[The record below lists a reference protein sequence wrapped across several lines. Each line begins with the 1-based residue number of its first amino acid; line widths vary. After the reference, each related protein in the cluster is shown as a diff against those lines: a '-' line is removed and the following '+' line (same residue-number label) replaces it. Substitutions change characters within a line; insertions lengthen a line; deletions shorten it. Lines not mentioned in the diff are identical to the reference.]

1 MAKIERDLGAIV
13 GESAFE
19 FWKSQPGNEGKTES
33 DFLEFLGG
41 GKNSYHFEKIF
52 EGYDEY
58 IEIQNVETDFEEGSI
73 FLIQLT
79 PRVIYPGGEW
89 AGFSPFRENNYK
101 VPNFWQG
108 EIDYQRIEDYSMCVL
123 MSSTP
128 LKSSNWSNGGEY
140 VPIRLYAN
148 NKSIYKYNNTI
159 KVEKLYTTGAIG
171 MPSNNYG
178 FDFYIRLQGNNDG
191 SMNFSLVGGDTG
203 HPYITSIWKLTK

>member
-52 EGYDEY
+52 EGYDDY

-89 AGFSPFRENNYK
+89 AGFSPTDGNNYRM
-101 VPNFWQG
+101 PDFWQG

-128 LKSSNWSNGGEY
+128 LKSSDWSNGAEY

-159 KVEKLYTTGAIG
+159 KVERLYTTGG
-171 MPSNNYG
+171 MSDNNNYG
-178 FDFYIRLQGNNDG
+178 YDFYIRLQGNNDG
-191 SMNFSLVGGDTG
+191 SMNFLLEGDAG

>member
-1 MAKIERDLGAIV
+1 MAKREVNIGRIV
-13 GESAFE
+13 GQSAYE

-58 IEIQNVETDFEEGSI
+58 IDIQNVETDFEEGSI

-79 PRVIYPGGEW
+79 PRVIYPSGEW
-89 AGFSPFRENNYK
+89 AGFSPVNRNHYSM
-101 VPNFWQG
+101 PNFWQG
-108 EIDYQRIEDYSMCVL
+108 EIDYRSIEDYSMCVL

-128 LKSSNWSNGGEY
+128 LKSSDWSNGGEY

-159 KVEKLYTTGAIG
+159 KVERLYTIG
-171 MPSNNYG
+171 SMSGDNNYG
-178 FDFYIRLQGNNDG
+178 YDFFIRLQGNNDG
-191 SMNFSLVGGDTG
+191 SMNFSLGGDRG
-203 HPYITSIWKLTK
+203 YPYITSIWKLTK

>member
-1 MAKIERDLGAIV
+1 MAKIEKDLGAIV

-19 FWKSQPGNEGKTES
+19 FWKSQPGNEGKTET

-52 EGYDEY
+52 EGYDNY

-79 PRVIYPGGEW
+79 PRVIYPNGEW
-89 AGFSPFRENNYK
+89 AGFSPVNGNHYIM
-101 VPNFWQG
+101 PNFRQG
-108 EIDYQRIEDYSMCVL
+108 DEINYQRIEDYSMCVL

-128 LKSSNWSNGGEY
+128 LKSSDWSNGGEY

-159 KVEKLYTTGAIG
+159 KVEKLYTTATIG
-171 MPSNNYG
+171 MLGNNYG

-191 SMNFSLVGGDTG
+191 SMSFSSEGDRDR
-203 HPYITSIWKLTK
+203 PYITSIWKLTK